1 MTPNLFQPLPL
12 FRACLFVVM
21 GIGLVTATAQ
31 AQQHRAAEI
40 QLAAGEKL
48 SPLKLPPLPKKEIPT
63 KKFEDWTQLCKT
75 RPGATEEKC
84 YLTQTVI
91 QGEKEE
97 KHGILAITVGLM
109 GSDKKPGMALRVPL
123 ELGVLLP
130 PGFKLNVPG
139 ADPTP
144 IAIQI
149 CLPIGCIA
157 RFALE
162 PEVVAAMK
170 KADKGSIEVHTVRQ
184 KVMQIPVSFKGF
196 TAALASLD
204 RG

>member
-1 MTPNLFQPLPL
+1 MTPNLFLRTAL
-12 FRACLFVVM
+12 FRTCICVVM
-21 GIGLVTATAQ
+21 GIGSVTTAAQ
-31 AQQHRAAEI
+31 AQQHTAKEI
-40 QLAAGEKL
+40 QVAAGEKL
-48 SPLKLPPLPKKEIPT
+48 SPLKLPPLPKKKFPT

-84 YLTQTVI
+84 YLTQTVT
-91 QGEKEE
+91 QSQNEE
-97 KHGILAITVGLM
+97 KHGILAITVGLI
-109 GSDKKPGMALRVPL
+109 GSDRKPGMALRVPL

-139 ADPTP
+139 VDPTP

-157 RFALE
+157 RFALK

-170 KADKGSIEVHTVRQ
+170 KADKGSIELHTVRQ
-184 KVMQIPVSFKGF
+184 KVVQIPVSFKGF

-204 RG
+204 KG